1 MLRAA
6 AQAARDTHRGAPVND
21 DAWANRYAVLAG
33 CLPAWADDAHA
44 DTHTR
49 EHTKEVMNTVS
60 HGQGLATEA
69 ATAWREMAAP
79 GEAWLKHRSRERGL
93 MTLVLRCWRERVEHD
108 AAGISHD
115 STRWRVRRE
124 PRQHARQGRRQQ
136 RRAPDGSD
144 EKQFQTT
151 QLINLVD
158 FATRFKWSPWRD
170 IQPRATTEEADDSTD
185 MTQLRRWRLKCDL
198 MRVATYYRVTG
209 AQMRVDARKRSART
223 RTRFREWAA
232 SVRRERAAAARP
244 PADRGGGWPARIT
257 QATHAGWILLGGS
270 HI

>member
-1 MLRAA
+1 
-6 AQAARDTHRGAPVND
+6 
-21 DAWANRYAVLAG
+21 
-33 CLPAWADDAHA
+33 
-44 DTHTR
+44 
-49 EHTKEVMNTVS
+49 MNVVA
-60 HGQGLATEA
+60 HGQGLATEG

-79 GEAWLKHRSRERGL
+79 GEAWLKHRTRERGL

-170 IQPRATTEEADDSTD
+170 IQPRVTTEEADDPTD

-232 SVRRERAAAARP
+232 SVRRERAAATRPSAETEGENGQRASRKRPMQTGSYSEARTYTGSCHGV
-244 PADRGGGWPARIT
+244 RGVCYRYDIT
-257 QATHAGWILLGGS
+257 PTDWAKTDVTMRFYVENH
-270 HI
+270 H

>member
-1 MLRAA
+1 MVA
-6 AQAARDTHRGAPVND
+6 
-21 DAWANRYAVLAG
+21 
-33 CLPAWADDAHA
+33 
-44 DTHTR
+44 
-49 EHTKEVMNTVS
+49 

-124 PRQHARQGRRQQ
+124 SRQHARQGRRQQ

-144 EKQFQTT
+144 EKQFQAT

-170 IQPRATTEEADDSTD
+170 IQPRVTTEEADDSTD

-232 SVRRERAAAARP
+232 SVRRERAAATRPSAETEGGNGQRASRKRPMQTGSYSEARTYKQRATQEEMSQRRLRTRRRRHGP
-244 PADRGGGWPARIT
+244 TQPTARK
-257 QATHAGWILLGGS
+257 
-270 HI
+270 